1 MRSVR
6 NPEPTRFGSESATG
20 EMHGLLNERLTIDQ
34 MLTDRPS
41 IDQEGREAE
50 KVYDWG
56 WGWGGGGVRGQ
67 ARIIA
72 HNLQFTKC
80 PPCGNCSTT
89 RPPPFS
95 GPRLPCSSYAHA
107 H

>member
-6 NPEPTRFGSESATG
+6 NPESTRFGSESARG

-56 WGWGGGGVRGQ
+56 GGWGGGGVD
-67 ARIIA
+67 
-72 HNLQFTKC
+72 K
-80 PPCGNCSTT
+80 
-89 RPPPFS
+89 
-95 GPRLPCSSYAHA
+95 HA
-107 H
+107 

>member
-6 NPEPTRFGSESATG
+6 NPESTRFGSESARG

-50 KVYDWG
+50 SMAAEKVYDWG
-56 WGWGGGGVRGQ
+56 WGWGGDGVD
-67 ARIIA
+67 
-72 HNLQFTKC
+72 K
-80 PPCGNCSTT
+80 
-89 RPPPFS
+89 
-95 GPRLPCSSYAHA
+95 HA
-107 H
+107 